1 MGFFKKLNELSPA
14 LTLLVVTA
22 GFAVT
27 IGGIVWG
34 AGRWSA
40 QLEAVRDDV
49 QGLHRTVET
58 LQADVRSVQETL
70 QADVRSVQET
80 LQADVRSVQETLQ
93 ADVRSVQETLPHMVS
108 CMIDLQRFSRNLDAA
123 GDARLPL
130 PASCEHALVRTT
142 PEQGD

>member
-1 MGFFKKLNELSPA
+1 MGLFKKLNELSPA

-27 IGGIVWG
+27 IGGIVWA

-70 QADVRSVQET
+70 
-80 LQADVRSVQETLQ
+80 
-93 ADVRSVQETLPHMVS
+93 PHMVA
-108 CMIDLQRFSRNLDAA
+108 CMIDLQRFSRSLWTNDAGGGRAASPADELRTRSRANDAPA
-123 GDARLPL
+123 GRLSPL
-130 PASCEHALVRTT
+130 PAWFVRGMIPRQQT
-142 PEQGD
+142 

>member
-1 MGFFKKLNELSPA
+1 MGFFKKLNEFSPA

-27 IGGIVWG
+27 IGGIVWA

-58 LQADVRSVQETL
+58 LQADVRSV
-70 QADVRSVQET
+70 R
-80 LQADVRSVQETLQ
+80 
-93 ADVRSVQETLPHMVS
+93 ETLPHMVS
-108 CMIDLQRFSRNLDAA
+108 CMIDLQRFSRSLWTNDAA
-123 GDARLPL
+123 GDAQLPL
-130 PASCEHALVRTT
+130 PAGCEHALVRTT